1 LAILSKVSEL
11 ITDVRDI
18 INETTESFWTDVY
31 ITRQLEK
38 GHQIAS
44 TKIKMVKMLWTV
56 TLVTGTASTGQ
67 AQIVDDREILLPS
80 TFISIDDGG
89 VYYNDDVCAAS
100 SIKQIKDSDEDWLE
114 RSGTPSR
121 YYLRGDMLGF
131 DNKISAADTVRIY
144 GTKMPT
150 ELTGTQA
157 PFDGDYRTVGYRY
170 LLVDY
175 AIGMCWKKKNE
186 IEKFAFYLAPKVGS
200 FWVGLA
206 EMKSELLEDG
216 DEGYN
221 MITEDNPA
229 HYHKAERW
237 PDWSQ
242 FD

>member
-1 LAILSKVSEL
+1 MSILANSTDL
-11 ITDVRDI
+11 IEDVRSI
-18 INETTESFWTDVY
+18 INEETAGFWTDAF
-31 ITRQLEK
+31 ILRQLEK

-56 TLVTGTASTGQ
+56 TLVTGTAGTGQ
-67 AQIVDDREILLPS
+67 AQIVDNREILLPS

-89 VYYNDDVCAAS
+89 VYYNDDVCAAT
-100 SIKQIKDSDEDWLE
+100 SIKQIKDYDEDWLE

-144 GTKMPT
+144 GTKMPDA
-150 ELTGTQA
+150 LSAAQA
-157 PFDGDYRTVGYRY
+157 PFDADYRTVGYRY

-186 IEKFAFYLAPKVGS
+186 LEKFAFYLAPKVGS
-200 FWVGLA
+200 FWVGLN

-221 MITEDNPA
+221 MISEDNPA
-229 HYHKAERW
+229 HYCVPKRF

>member
-1 LAILSKVSEL
+1 MSILTNSTDL
-11 ITDVRDI
+11 IEDVRSI
-18 INETTESFWTDVY
+18 INEETAGFWTDAY
-31 ITRQLEK
+31 ILRQLEK

-56 TLVTGTASTGQ
+56 TLVTGTPSTGQ

-89 VYYNDDVCAAS
+89 VYYNDDVCAAT

-144 GTKMPT
+144 GTKMPDA
-150 ELTGTQA
+150 LSASQA
-157 PFDGDYRTVGYRY
+157 PFDADYRTVGYRY

-186 IEKFAFYLAPKVGS
+186 LEKFAFYLAPKVGS
-200 FWVGLA
+200 FWVDLN

-221 MITEDNPA
+221 MIAEDNPA
-229 HYHKAERW
+229 HYCGI
-237 PDWSQ
+237 
-242 FD
+242 

>member
-1 LAILSKVSEL
+1 MSILANSTDL
-11 ITDVRDI
+11 IEDVRSI
-18 INETTESFWTDVY
+18 INEETAGFWTDAY
-31 ITRQLEK
+31 ILRQLEK

-56 TLVTGTASTGQ
+56 TLVTGTAGTGQ

-89 VYYNDDVCAAS
+89 VYYNDKVCMAS
-100 SIKQIKDSDEDWLE
+100 SIKQIKDSDEDWLD
-114 RSGTPSR
+114 RSSTPSR

-144 GTKMPT
+144 GTKMPDA
-150 ELTGTQA
+150 LSATQA
-157 PFDGDYRTVGYRY
+157 PFDADYRTVGYRY

-186 IEKFAFYLAPKVGS
+186 LEKFAFYLAPKVGS

-216 DEGYN
+216 DENYG
-221 MITEDNPA
+221 MICDNNPA
-229 HYHKAERW
+229 HYNIAKRF

-242 FD
+242 L

>member
-1 LAILSKVSEL
+1 MSILTNIADLEE
-11 ITDVRDI
+11 DVRDI
-18 INETTESFWTDVY
+18 INETTAGFWSSAY
-31 ITRQLEK
+31 IIRQLKK

-44 TKIKMVKMLWTV
+44 TKIKMVKMLWTA

-229 HYHKAERW
+229 HYQKAKRF

-242 FD
+242 F